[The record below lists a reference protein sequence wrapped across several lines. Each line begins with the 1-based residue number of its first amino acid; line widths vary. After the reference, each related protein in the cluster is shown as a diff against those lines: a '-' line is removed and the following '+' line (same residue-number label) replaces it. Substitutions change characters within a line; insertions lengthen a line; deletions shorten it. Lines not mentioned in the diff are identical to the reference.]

1 MDTLLDDSLDTT
13 FGYSSATKRVFWRS
27 GESILERTVVDE
39 SRKSLADLLC
49 DLVDSFAGKSH
60 LEEALPLRS
69 ERNVQEALMHDYLRN
84 LRGVVESAQQKPDGI
99 EDGGLLL
106 GNDAESNM
114 SAIDDTLS
122 VLTRT
127 LQEVDGELAE
137 SAKREHADD
146 AKAIEGAVQRLI
158 SHNKVTEEFL

>member
-1 MDTLLDDSLDTT
+1 
-13 FGYSSATKRVFWRS
+13 
-27 GESILERTVVDE
+27 
-39 SRKSLADLLC
+39 
-49 DLVDSFAGKSH
+49 
-60 LEEALPLRS
+60 
-69 ERNVQEALMHDYLRN
+69 MHDYLRN